1 MKAIVP
7 RCVGRYCIGPE
18 IASGGM
24 ATVRLGQLEGP
35 GGFRKL
41 VAIKQLNPDLGAEPG
56 LSAILAQEAQLNSAI
71 SHPNVVSIFD
81 VLEHDGELM
90 LVMDYVNGETLAHL
104 LREARKQ
111 AQEVPVSVA
120 ARMLN
125 DVLHG
130 LHAAHTATNVE
141 GEPLRIVHR
150 DVSPQNIMIGV
161 DGVARVLDFGVAKAD
176 LSASYTAPGH
186 VKGKLAYMAP
196 EQVRQQAVDARTD
209 VFAAGIVLW
218 EALSGHR
225 LFVGGTA
232 SQVASHLLSGPIP
245 LLGARRDDIGPE
257 LERVL
262 QKALARAPGERHSSA
277 RDFAEALEASGKL
290 ASRAEVA
297 AWIRRLAGTGLE
309 QRARL
314 CAELGAGTV
323 RMGTT
328 PLRDP
333 TPARPFFG
341 FYGWLRERGRRWG
354 AALATGAALVAT
366 AASCV
371 MLTAGDP
378 EQREAPPVAAV
389 LAASPCVTV
398 AAPGSHEPR
407 AATALMPPPLRPESL
422 RLEKA
427 SLGTRRT
434 KPTTR
439 GAARPARAAP
449 DVLGF

>member
-1 MKAIVP
+1 MKAMP

-41 VAIKQLNPDLGAEPG
+41 VAIKQLNADLGAEPG

-71 SHPNVVSIFD
+71 NHPNVVSIFD

-90 LVMDYVNGETLAHL
+90 LVMDYVNGDTLAHL

-176 LSASYTAPGH
+176 LSGSQTAPGH
-186 VKGKLAYMAP
+186 VKGKVAYMAP

-232 SQVASHLLSGPIP
+232 SQVVSSLLSAPIP
-245 LLGARRDDIGPE
+245 LLGSQRDDIGPE

-297 AWIRRLAGTGLE
+297 AWIRSLAGTGLD

-328 PLRDP
+328 PLREP
-333 TPARPFFG
+333 TPARP

-371 MLTAGDP
+371 LLAAGDP
-378 EQREAPPVAAV
+378 EPREAAPVAAV

-398 AAPGSHEPR
+398 SAPRSHEPR

-427 SLGTRRT
+427 SLGPRRT
-434 KPTTR
+434 KPTAR